1 MVNGNGRGNGNSYP
15 KGNGHGN
22 GNGKSSANGNENGSG
37 NGNGKS
43 NGHSNGNGKG
53 YSRTV
58 FISLHESADS
68 GEDVQTLNDVKKLLL
83 EYPGSDH
90 VNLTIQ
96 TEQGQLRMDWPL
108 VNTCYCEDLQTSLDE
123 LLGDGAVYVADT
135 RPNGN

>member
-1 MVNGNGRGNGNSYP
+1 MSAEAMPKADPPASNGHVTGNGR
-15 KGNGHGN
+15 
-22 GNGKSSANGNENGSG
+22 G

-43 NGHSNGNGKG
+43 NGHSNENGNG

-108 VNTCYCEDLQTSLDE
+108 VNTSYCEDLQTSLDE
-123 LLGDGAVYVADT
+123 LLGDGAVYVEDT